1 MKYIETTR
9 LMQRCNQVNAAV
21 LAYEKKLMAKHGH
34 IPPFDLAL
42 TLYSC
47 SIARTMTLPHHE
59 KMPGPGSPALYA
71 LGSRG

>member
-47 SIARTMTLPHHE
+47 SIARTMT
-59 KMPGPGSPALYA
+59 
-71 LGSRG
+71 